1 VRNENIILKNPLVTV
16 FICLI
21 LGSILYN
28 SSFSFA
34 CIILSIIVF
43 IIIFWFGG
51 KKSTILFFLFFAL
64 GISSNYFYYSVQKA
78 NNENY
83 LVRVTSQSYGKFT
96 GIYKGRK
103 VIIQGSKLNLTLG
116 SKYLIRGDFT
126 PSKEMDRGIV
136 GTIYGS
142 DYKQEKRDLISYI
155 YNYKEGIYKKIESE
169 LGKESSAMISAVSF
183 GYVDGLTLEQKSD
196 MKYWGLIHIISVS
209 GFHMALIY
217 KLLEKLFGYKVALI
231 TCAFYTLFT
240 GASSATLR
248 SFLMILILK
257 IGEKIYKEYN
267 PISALSL
274 SGILICLITPY
285 SPLDLGFQLSYLA
298 TLGIIIFNTPLNK
311 KLYKFPKYIREAMA
325 ISISPQVLTYPIVG
339 VSIGYFSV
347 NSLLTNLV
355 LMPFFSI
362 IVILGNLLL
371 VTYWWNFVFNI
382 LVRITGAIN
391 EVINFI
397 LSFIEVISLPL
408 MNIERELVYYYI
420 ICLACYYFIKKGVNE
435 FKYIPA
441 ILLIPISIY
450 IYSPITKINISNGK
464 DIRVSYKG
472 DIWKYRITNSKVS
485 SINNTQFKNK
495 KIIPLDSLGDCFYV
509 NNNELSIRT
518 SNRNVYSFS
527 LIKNK
532 EKYDIITFREDETI
546 FILGDKVIRF

>member
-1 VRNENIILKNPLVTV
+1 MQNENIILKNPLVTV

-21 LGSILYN
+21 LGSIVYN
-28 SSFSFA
+28 SSFNLSY
-34 CIILSIIVF
+34 IILSIITF

-51 KKSTILFFLFFAL
+51 KKSTIIFFLFFL
-64 GISSNYFYYSVQKA
+64 LIISSNHFYYSIPKV
-78 NNENY
+78 NDGRY
-83 LVRVTSQSYGKFT
+83 IVRITNQSYGKFT

-103 VIIQGSKLNLTLG
+103 VIIQGSKLSFNIG
-116 SKYLIRGDFT
+116 SKYLISGDFT
-126 PSKEMDRGIV
+126 PSKEMDKGIV
-136 GTIYGS
+136 GIIYGG
-142 DYKQEKRDLISYI
+142 DYKQEKRDLISFI
-155 YNYKEGIYKKIESE
+155 YDYKEGIYKKIESK
-169 LGKESSAMISAVSF
+169 LGKESAAMISAVSF
-183 GYVDGLTLEQKSD
+183 GYVDGLTLEQKND

-267 PISALSL
+267 PISSLSL

-298 TLGIIIFNTPLNK
+298 TLGIILFNTPLNK
-311 KLYKFPKYIREAMA
+311 KFYKYPKYLREAMA

-339 VSIGYFSV
+339 ISIGYFSV

-355 LMPFFSI
+355 LMPFFSVV
-362 IVILGNLLL
+362 VILGNLLL
-371 VTYWWNFVFNI
+371 LTYWWNFCFDI
-382 LVRITGAIN
+382 LVGVTGIIN
-391 EVINFI
+391 GLINLMLNFMEI
-397 LSFIEVISLPL
+397 ISLPL

-420 ICLACYYFIKKGVNE
+420 ICLGCYYFIKKGFNE
-435 FKYIPA
+435 FKYIP
-441 ILLIPISIY
+441 IVLLIPLSIY

-472 DIWKYRITNSKVS
+472 DIWKYRVTNSKVS
-485 SINNTQFKNK
+485 NISNTQYKNK
-495 KIIPLDSLGDCFYV
+495 SIIPLNSVGDSFYI
-509 NNNELSIRT
+509 NNNIFNIRT
-518 SNRNVYSFS
+518 NNKKVYRFS

-532 EKYDIITFREDETI
+532 EKYDIITLREDETI